1 VHEDYSNPTIATLT
15 DPASPILPANALG
28 IRARGD
34 SHDQLLPMA
43 LFGFGEASR
52 RHRSLG
58 LNEYVTPSKKMEPAV
73 IQLIFDWLDE
83 LFMPHP
89 ERDDR
94 VRFAKRLGLIVV
106 ISAIGVFVFG
116 A

>member
-1 VHEDYSNPTIATLT
+1 LAKRAIEHHF
-15 DPASPILPANALG
+15 LG
-28 IRARGD
+28 QRKYDAPFK
-34 SHDQLLPMA
+34 DQ
-43 LFGFGEASR
+43 ER
-52 RHRSLG
+52 R
-58 LNEYVTPSKKMEPAV
+58 M

-83 LFMPHP
+83 LFMPNP

-94 VRFAKRLGLIVV
+94 IRFAKRLGLIVV